1 MQCSHLAELHAIQ
14 WKLKNLAKLKK
25 SNPKKFASQADELLK
40 RFKM

>member
-1 MQCSHLAELHAIQ
+1 
-14 WKLKNLAKLKK
+14 LAKLKK